1 MPVLPPGGKTLVALV
16 VWPPWCLTSVNSS
29 CGFFCLARGAK
40 DTPNTTSPPAFF
52 CCLFV
57 GFNEKTTENH
67 PGFFGGLSSVCFLF
81 QIIFMYPF
89 FSWADTE
96 RTQEKGPKCTAWK
109 FQPLLVF
116 SIHLRPLKTAIL
128 VALKT
133 NGRLCFAGSF
143 SLNMF
148 FVSLLNLS
156 ILFLDEWISSKFG
169 LNNCWVMTAVYVFWY
184 IYISSHTN
192 LCTYQR
198 QTSKYRVHLQPN
210 FTAFWGDGNSRDPH
224 GTHGTRGTHSILP
237 YVYRCVMCP
246 QNFRVGPFPHNCQ
259 RLGLISLDIQTP
271 TEKLS
276 WTPKI
281 YLKHLRRYFYL

>member
-1 MPVLPPGGKTLVALV
+1 MFCRQFLFEHVFCFSFEFKYPFSWWVDLFK
-16 VWPPWCLTSVNSS
+16 VWFEQL
-29 CGFFCLARGAK
+29 
-40 DTPNTTSPPAFF
+40 
-52 CCLFV
+52 
-57 GFNEKTTENH
+57 
-67 PGFFGGLSSVCFLF
+67 LSNDSGVCFL
-81 QIIFMYPF
+81 
-89 FSWADTE
+89 
-96 RTQEKGPKCTAWK
+96 
-109 FQPLLVF
+109 
-116 SIHLRPLKTAIL
+116 
-128 VALKT
+128 
-133 NGRLCFAGSF
+133 
-143 SLNMF
+143 
-148 FVSLLNLS
+148 
-156 ILFLDEWISSKFG
+156 
-169 LNNCWVMTAVYVFWY
+169 VYIY

>member
-40 DTPNTTSPPAFF
+40 DTPNTTSPPALF

-184 IYISSHTN
+184 IYIYIESYKFMYIS
-192 LCTYQR
+192 
-198 QTSKYRVHLQPN
+198 TSNVKVSGAPPTKLYRLLGGWKLQGPP
-210 FTAFWGDGNSRDPH
+210 RDPWDP
-224 GTHGTRGTHSILP
+224 RDS
-237 YVYRCVMCP
+237 
-246 QNFRVGPFPHNCQ
+246 
-259 RLGLISLDIQTP
+259 
-271 TEKLS
+271 
-276 WTPKI
+276 
-281 YLKHLRRYFYL
+281 